1 MEQTKG
7 ASGSLWANRAFT
19 RMFAAYAGA
28 AMGEWFDVIAIQV
41 LIVYRW
47 GAGPMTLAW
56 IPVVM
61 ALPGLLLGTLAGV
74 AADRL
79 PRIKL
84 MLICDLFTAAIT
96 AALLAAPNV
105 YALMPLL
112 ALRAGAAAFISPA
125 QQAMTRQIV
134 PAGGLLQAT
143 TYNGMVQ
150 QGAKIAGPLAGAFV
164 LAALSPGACILVH
177 AASRLLSAGLLW
189 TVRSAEARTAPS
201 RARAATAATDP
212 SGAIA
217 ATDSAEAAAGATR
230 SSAAEAGELE
240 AATTAAAEKRPSAA
254 DEWREGIRFIVR
266 AKPVRHTLL
275 FGFVGLTAILMVD
288 YQFSTLLRELAPGE
302 PSLLGWLVAAIG
314 AGSVAVM
321 LLLNRRKKLS
331 YGWGLGGGYVWLGAA
346 IAGLGMLRPGAPT
359 GWVLAL
365 GLLLGVGN
373 GVFMTT
379 KIYLL
384 QREVPPAMIGRVFG
398 VEGTLTSLVMLGAPL
413 AGGWMIEAAGAGP
426 VFAGFGWATAAI
438 GLLGLLFA
446 PALWGRSAAAA
457 EGERRKA
464 SHTV

>member
-47 GAGPMTLAW
+47 GAGPMTPPW

-84 MLICDLFTAAIT
+84 MLICDLFPAAIT

-112 ALRAGAAAFISPA
+112 ALRAGAAAFISPP

-177 AASRLLSAGLLW
+177 AASAAPAGLLW

-240 AATTAAAEKRPSAA
+240 DAA
-254 DEWREGIRFIVR
+254 DNG
-266 AKPVRHTLL
+266 
-275 FGFVGLTAILMVD
+275 
-288 YQFSTLLRELAPGE
+288 SSGE
-302 PSLLGWLVAAIG
+302 TPIG
-314 AGSVAVM
+314 S
-321 LLLNRRKKLS
+321 R
-331 YGWGLGGGYVWLGAA
+331 
-346 IAGLGMLRPGAPT
+346 
-359 GWVLAL
+359 
-365 GLLLGVGN
+365 
-373 GVFMTT
+373 
-379 KIYLL
+379 
-384 QREVPPAMIGRVFG
+384 
-398 VEGTLTSLVMLGAPL
+398 
-413 AGGWMIEAAGAGP
+413 
-426 VFAGFGWATAAI
+426 
-438 GLLGLLFA
+438 
-446 PALWGRSAAAA
+446 
-457 EGERRKA
+457 
-464 SHTV
+464 

>member
-1 MEQTKG
+1 MEQTTG
-7 ASGSLWANRAFT
+7 AAGSLWANRAFT

-28 AMGEWFDVIAIQV
+28 AMGEWFDAIAIQV

-84 MLICDLFTAAIT
+84 MLLCDLLTAAIT

-125 QQAMTRQIV
+125 QQAITRQIV
-134 PAGGLLQAT
+134 PTDRLLQAT

-150 QGAKIAGPLAGAFV
+150 QGAKIAGPLAGALV
-164 LAALSPGACILVH
+164 LAALSPSACILVH

-189 TVRSAEARTAPS
+189 TVRSAEAPVPFQPA
-201 RARAATAATDP
+201 AGAAATRP
-212 SGAIA
+212 SGAI
-217 ATDSAEAAAGATR
+217 EAAATR
-230 SSAAEAGELE
+230 PSEAIEAMQSPAERA
-240 AATTAAAEKRPSAA
+240 RPSAA
-254 DEWREGIRFIVR
+254 EEWRAGMRFIMR

-321 LLLNRRKKLS
+321 LLLNKRSRLS

-346 IAGLGMLRPGAPT
+346 IAGLGMLRPGAPI

-373 GVFMTT
+373 GVFITT

-384 QREVPPAMIGRVFG
+384 QREMPPAMIGRVFG
-398 VEGTLTSLVMLGAPL
+398 VEQTLTSLVMLGAPL
-413 AGGWMIEAAGAGP
+413 AGGWMIEKAGAGP
-426 VFAGFGWATAAI
+426 VFTGFGWATAAI

-446 PALWGRSAAAA
+446 RALWGRRPAA
-457 EGERRKA
+457 GDERRTA
-464 SHTV
+464 SHTM